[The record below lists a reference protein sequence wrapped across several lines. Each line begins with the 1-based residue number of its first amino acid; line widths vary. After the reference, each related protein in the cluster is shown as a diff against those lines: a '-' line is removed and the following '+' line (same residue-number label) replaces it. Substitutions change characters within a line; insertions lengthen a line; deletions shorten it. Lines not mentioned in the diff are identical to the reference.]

1 MSNNIKISYN
11 KKCIIYNIYNN
22 IQDVIFK
29 YNGII
34 FGGFVRDT
42 IIKDYYSNIYWKN
55 KNLKTYNN
63 FWNEKYDLET
73 FHRTTIPKDI
83 DVCLYEEVNVHLMM
97 NEITSIIVNDFGLQN
112 VKITTKLLN
121 KDENKYFNRYI
132 DNLYKYEYTINVGAI
147 PYITKGTQINIMLDI
162 VVSNNKYIMPP
173 FNKLDFLCNG
183 FVMTRNSIA
192 KHKNINLSSSTGTD
206 IDNLDYVEKKEI
218 EYKIMKDI
226 INFRTDYCFSFTK
239 CMQFDNTLIIKNN
252 EEALIRIQK
261 LISSNNFWTIG
272 NMPIIIKKHINDVK
286 KCEIKCCICF
296 DNISA
301 KDRTISVPIL
311 NSSKKIINGSQIHC
325 ECFFKYLNSQ
335 IQNKLEELYE
345 EIYDNNEDSII
356 LKCPMRNKLDFN
368 CKSITNIIE
377 KYLHS

>member
-1 MSNNIKISYN
+1 MLSS
-11 KKCIIYNIYNN
+11 
-22 IQDVIFK
+22 
-29 YNGII
+29 II

-83 DVCLYEEVNVHLMM
+83 DVCLYEEVNVHLMI

-206 IDNLDYVEKKEI
+206 IDNLDCV
-218 EYKIMKDI
+218 KI
-226 INFRTDYCFSFTK
+226 
-239 CMQFDNTLIIKNN
+239 
-252 EEALIRIQK
+252 
-261 LISSNNFWTIG
+261 
-272 NMPIIIKKHINDVK
+272 
-286 KCEIKCCICF
+286 CEP
-296 DNISA
+296 
-301 KDRTISVPIL
+301 T
-311 NSSKKIINGSQIHC
+311 
-325 ECFFKYLNSQ
+325 
-335 IQNKLEELYE
+335 
-345 EIYDNNEDSII
+345 
-356 LKCPMRNKLDFN
+356 
-368 CKSITNIIE
+368 
-377 KYLHS
+377 